1 MYYFKCVS
9 ISKKQKYIYPKA
21 SLLISNLKGIKDLEV
36 FKTFLEQKIINKSVT
51 MRLQMGQ
58 SSASKFHRH
67 WTGVAL

>member
-9 ISKKQKYIYPKA
+9 ISKKQKYIYPNA
-21 SLLISNLKGIKDLEV
+21 SLLISDLKGIKDLEV